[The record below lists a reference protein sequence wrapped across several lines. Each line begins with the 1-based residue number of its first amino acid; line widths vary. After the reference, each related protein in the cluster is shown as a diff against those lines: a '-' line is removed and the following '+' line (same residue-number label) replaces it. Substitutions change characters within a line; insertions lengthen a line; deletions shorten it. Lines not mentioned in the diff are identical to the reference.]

1 MRDQLGRPLQ
11 DLRISITDRCN
22 FRCTYCMPA
31 HHQVFLSKD
40 DLLTFEEITRLAQI
54 LVELGIQKIRL
65 TGGEPLLRAGIENLV
80 EKLVQIEGLHD
91 LAMITNGYLLPRKA
105 QALKAAGLHRLTIS
119 LDSLDNAVF
128 RHMNGG
134 LANVEQ
140 VLAGIAAAE
149 QAGFAPLKINVVVQ
163 RGVNDHTLVNLA
175 HYFKERGHILRFIEY
190 MDAGTL
196 NNWRMESVVPAHEI
210 LARIDAVLP
219 LEPVEASYLGEV
231 ATRYRYRDGS
241 GEIGVIASV
250 TQPFCGNCTRLRL
263 SANGQLY
270 TCLFAKV
277 GLNLRGLLRSGI
289 SDDKL
294 KAHLAKHWQQRT
306 DRYSELRTAQP
317 TQEKIE
323 MHYIGG

>member
-11 DLRISITDRCN
+11 DLRISVTDRCN

-31 HHQVFLSKD
+31 HHQVFLPKD
-40 DLLTFEEITRLAQI
+40 DLLSFEEITRLAQI
-54 LVELGIQKIRL
+54 LVELGVQKIRL

-80 EKLVQIEGLHD
+80 EKLTQIEGLHD
-91 LAMITNGYLLPRKA
+91 LAMITNGVLLPRKA
-105 QALKAAGLHRLTIS
+105 QLLKAAGLHRLTIS

-128 RHMNGG
+128 RRMNGG

-163 RGVNDHTLVNLA
+163 RGVNDHTLVELA
-175 HYFKERGHILRFIEY
+175 RYFKERGHILRFIEY

-196 NNWRMESVVPAHEI
+196 NGWRMESVVPAHEI
-210 LARIDAVLP
+210 IARIDAVLP
-219 LEPVEASYLGEV
+219 LEPIEANYLGEV
-231 ATRYRYRDGS
+231 ATRYRYGDGS
-241 GEIGVIASV
+241 GEIGIIASV

-277 GLNLRGLLRSGI
+277 GLNLREMLRSGI
-289 SDDKL
+289 GDDDL
-294 KAHLAKHWQQRT
+294 KARLASYWQQRK
-306 DRYSELRTAQP
+306 DRYSEARGLQP
-317 TQEKIE
+317 RQEKIE